1 LPLYPNLLPHQ
12 PLKIIPYL
20 PWFIKI
26 RWPWNFETTLQL
38 FAPQCVEI
46 VKGSYSNVKDKRK
59 EFAMPEEEVHVH
71 VEDAGEACCDA
82 EAPCCEEEP
91 RQQVR
96 VEEFVISGDRLVK
109 KLKSLVHESGVR
121 RISLKDE
128 KGQTLIEVP
137 LVIGVAGA
145 MAGAF
150 WMPVWAAIGAIA
162 ALVTNLRVV
171 VERVEEQP
179 TEEMR

>member
-1 LPLYPNLLPHQ
+1 
-12 PLKIIPYL
+12 
-20 PWFIKI
+20 
-26 RWPWNFETTLQL
+26 
-38 FAPQCVEI
+38 
-46 VKGSYSNVKDKRK
+46 
-59 EFAMPEEEVHVH
+59 MPEEEVHVH
-71 VEDAGEACCDA
+71 VEETGHTGAEEPCD
-82 EAPCCEEEP
+82 EEP
-91 RQQVR
+91 RQKVR
-96 VEEFVISGDRLVK
+96 VEEFVVSGDVLLK

-145 MAGAF
+145 VAGAY

-171 VERVEEQP
+171 VERVEES
-179 TEEMR
+179 TEEELR

>member
-1 LPLYPNLLPHQ
+1 
-12 PLKIIPYL
+12 
-20 PWFIKI
+20 
-26 RWPWNFETTLQL
+26 
-38 FAPQCVEI
+38 
-46 VKGSYSNVKDKRK
+46 
-59 EFAMPEEEVHVH
+59 MPEEEVHVH
-71 VEDAGEACCDA
+71 VEEVDHTEA
-82 EAPCCEEEP
+82 EAPCPEEES

-96 VEEFVISGDRLVK
+96 VEEFVVSGDVLVK
-109 KLKSLVHESGVR
+109 KLKSLVHESGIR

-171 VERVEEQP
+171 VERVEEP
-179 TEEMR
+179 PEEELR

>member
-1 LPLYPNLLPHQ
+1 MLTRKL
-12 PLKIIPYL
+12 
-20 PWFIKI
+20 WAG
-26 RWPWNFETTLQL
+26 LQL
-38 FAPQCVEI
+38 FSPLCVKI
-46 VKGSYSNVKDKRK
+46 VKGIHHNFKDKRK

-71 VEDAGEACCDA
+71 VEEVDHTEA
-82 EAPCCEEEP
+82 EAPCPEEES

-96 VEEFVISGDRLVK
+96 VEEFVVSGDVLVK
-109 KLKSLVHESGVR
+109 KLKSLVHESGIR

-171 VERVEEQP
+171 VERVEEP
-179 TEEMR
+179 PEEELR